1 MENNWLLIGLF
12 LVIAIILP
20 GLPVFISAI
29 ISPNKPNALKNSTY
43 ECGVETIGSTWVQF
57 KVEYY
62 VFALMFVVFDVE
74 SVFLFPWAVAYQQL
88 SFFAVVEGIVFI
100 LLLTGALLY
109 VWKKGNLEWV

>member
-62 VFALMFVVFDVE
+62 VFALMFVIFDVE
-74 SVFLFPWAVAYQQL
+74 SIFLFPWAVAYQQL